1 MIRRTMI
8 AGLAGAGLV
17 AALRPAAA
25 QTSTNPSTLAVS
37 TMSTEQVAQNALSG
51 MAFALA
57 SSQLANSQ
65 AEASTVKTF
74 ATLESEEQ
82 MAFAEARGMAGLTR
96 PTPAA
101 MNAEHRTL
109 LQGLQGTR
117 GAEFDRM
124 YLRGQMLGHN
134 ELLQLHMA
142 MAKSA
147 ATKEE
152 RMLGT
157 VAVPAI
163 RSHLAMLQGI
173 QQQMR
178 G

>member
-17 AALRPAAA
+17 ASLRPVAA
-25 QTSTNPSTLAVS
+25 QSTNPSTLAVS
-37 TMSTEQVAQNALSG
+37 TMSTEQVAQTALSG

-57 SSQLANSQ
+57 TSQLADRQ

-74 ATLESEEQ
+74 ATLEAEEQ
-82 MAFAEARGMAGLTR
+82 MAFSEARQMAGL
-96 PTPAA
+96 PVATPAA
-101 MNAEHRTL
+101 MNTEHRTL
-109 LQGLQGTR
+109 LQTLQGMR
-117 GAEFDRM
+117 GGEFDRT

-142 MAKSA
+142 MARSA
-147 ATKEE
+147 ATREE
-152 RMLGT
+152 RMLAT
-157 VAVPAI
+157 VAVPSI
-163 RSHLAMLQGI
+163 RSHLAMIQGI
-173 QQQMR
+173 QQQLR

>member
-1 MIRRTMI
+1 MIRRTMLT
-8 AGLAGAGLV
+8 GLAGVGLV
-17 AALRPAAA
+17 AAIRPAAA
-25 QTSTNPSTLAVS
+25 QSTNPSTLAVA
-37 TMSTEQVAQNALSG
+37 TMSPEQVAQNALSG
-51 MAFALA
+51 MAFSLA
-57 SSQLANSQ
+57 TSQLADRQ
-65 AEASTVKTF
+65 AEAATVKTF
-74 ATLESEEQ
+74 ATLETEEQ
-82 MAFAEARGMAGLTR
+82 MAFSEARRMAGLPV

-109 LQGLQGTR
+109 LQTLQGTR
-117 GAEFDRM
+117 GSEFDRM

-142 MAKSA
+142 MAQSA
-147 ATKEE
+147 ATREE

-163 RSHLAMLQGI
+163 RSHLAMIQGI